1 MKKQSKTQKPNKT
14 QSKLNQSNKTGVF
27 GGGVYPKDQLRNIVG
42 LKGAH
47 DSSTL

>member
-1 MKKQSKTQKPNKT
+1 MKKQSKTQKP
-14 QSKLNQSNKTGVF
+14 KLNQSNKTGVF
-27 GGGVYPKDQLRNIVG
+27 GGGVYSKDQLRNIVG